1 LSGVGVS
8 GLTSLAGGGVGSGA
22 GADAGGGGGGG
33 GASSFFLQPAKVKA
47 QANTVIIDNDKNSFF
62 ILASRYTKVSQYV
75 LRICGFYVQVAR
87 DSVDGEISSILA
99 LFDYLICSHQHFLRN
114 RKTDLLCGFK
124 IDHQLE
130 IIWRFNR
137 QLRWLRAF

>member
-1 LSGVGVS
+1 MSGAGVS

-22 GADAGGGGGGG
+22 GADAGGGGG

-87 DSVDGEISSILA
+87 DSVDGEFNSILRPSVA
-99 LFDYLICSHQHFLRN
+99 TAS
-114 RKTDLLCGFK
+114 RK
-124 IDHQLE
+124 QQ
-130 IIWRFNR
+130 II
-137 QLRWLRAF
+137 

>member
-1 LSGVGVS
+1 MSGAGVS

-22 GADAGGGGGGG
+22 GAEAGGGGGGG

-75 LRICGFYVQVAR
+75 LRICGFYIQPHAR
-87 DSVDGEISSILA
+87 ALLDSVIKS
-99 LFDYLICSHQHFLRN
+99 LIGSGASR
-114 RKTDLLCGFK
+114 
-124 IDHQLE
+124 IME
-130 IIWRFNR
+130 S
-137 QLRWLRAF
+137 